1 MSGTTGELGERFTRF
16 AERECARV
24 SPLYEALA
32 RAVAADPDL
41 LALGARARPG
51 QPAPNML
58 FAAVHFLLLGAA
70 PGDPLARFYPDLTE
84 RPSPPEAAVPAF
96 RAFCLRHEGAIA
108 AILGTRVVSTNEVL
122 RAACLLPAFAE
133 VARLAGRPLHLIEV
147 GASAGLLLLFD
158 RYRYDYGQAGVIGNR
173 EAPLTLVC
181 DVRGARELPLL
192 ERLPAVASRRGID
205 PYPLNPADPQDAAWL
220 RALLW
225 PEQEERAARLERA
238 LAVARADPP
247 PMIAGEAIARLPA
260 MLQALPRDGAPCV
273 VHTFTLNQ
281 FSETARAAF
290 DVLLH
295 AAGRGRPVWRI
306 GLEWGGGAAPEL
318 RLTAYDG
325 AEVRE
330 TTLARSLVSVHD
342 SHLRAEKNGPPL
354 EWRRTAE

>member
-1 MSGTTGELGERFTRF
+1 MPVACAELAQRFRRF
-16 AERECARV
+16 ADRECTGV

-32 RAVAADPDL
+32 RAVAADPSL

-51 QPAPNML
+51 QPVPNML

-84 RPSPPEAAVPAF
+84 RPGPPEAAVPAF

-108 AILGTRVVSTNEVL
+108 AILRTRVVSTNEVL

-133 VARLAGRPLHLIEV
+133 VARLAAPPLHLIEV
-147 GASAGLLLLFD
+147 GASAGLLLNWD
-158 RYRYDYGQAGVIGNR
+158 RYAYDYGGGR
-173 EAPLTLVC
+173 TLGDRGAPLTLFC
-181 DVRGARELPLL
+181 EIRGKHAPPLP
-192 ERLPAVASRRGID
+192 EHLPAVASRRGID

-220 RALLW
+220 RALIW

-247 PMIAGEAIARLPA
+247 PMIAGDAIARLPA

-273 VHTFTLNQ
+273 VHAFTLNQ
-281 FSETARAAF
+281 FSETARAAL
-290 DVLLH
+290 DALLH

-306 GLEWGGGAAPEL
+306 GLDWGGGAAPEL
-318 RLTAYDG
+318 RLTGYHG

-330 TTLARSLVSVHD
+330 TTLARSDPHGAWIEWLVD
-342 SHLRAEKNGPPL
+342 GPGGH
-354 EWRRTAE
+354 A